1 MEGIIEKFKKLS
13 TCNISDALDKL
24 KLKSGII
31 GIRPAYDCKKIVG
44 FAVTIK
50 ITAAGETKSKSHLGV
65 DAIDIAGKN
74 DVLVVD
80 NGGRKDVSCW
90 GEILSNAAKLKGI
103 EGIVIDGAF
112 RDLDV
117 IKKIGFP
124 VYARSVVP
132 VTARGRIMQESV
144 NSLIQCGGVQV
155 RSKDLVVA
163 DENGVVVVPKER
175 IDEVYKIAIEFYKK
189 ENKMIEELKKGRS
202 ITDVDKEYKYEKMM
216 ED

>member
-1 MEGIIEKFKKLS
+1 MERITEKFKKLS

-24 KLKSGII
+24 KLKSGIV
-31 GIRPAYDCKKIVG
+31 GIRPAYNCEKIVG
-44 FAVTIK
+44 FAVTVK

-124 VYARSVVP
+124 VYARGVVP
-132 VTARGRIMQESV
+132 VTARGRIMQKSV

-155 RSKDLVVA
+155 RPEDLVIA
-163 DENGVVVVPKER
+163 DENGVVVVPKEK
-175 IDEVYKIAIEFYKK
+175 IDEVYKVAIEFYKK
-189 ENKMIEELKKGRS
+189 ENKMIEELRKGRS
-202 ITDVDKEYKYEKMM
+202 IVDVDKEYKYEKMM

>member
-1 MEGIIEKFKKLS
+1 MERITEKFKKLS

-24 KLKSGII
+24 KLKSGIV
-31 GIRPAYDCKKIVG
+31 GIRPTYNCEKIVG

-124 VYARSVVP
+124 VYARGVVP

-155 RSKDLVVA
+155 RSRDLVIA
-163 DENGVVVVPKER
+163 DENGVVVIPKEK
-175 IDEVYKIAIEFYKK
+175 IDEVYKVAIEFYKK
-189 ENKMIEELKKGRS
+189 ENKMIEELRKGRS
-202 ITDVDKEYKYEKMM
+202 IVDVDKEYKYEKMM